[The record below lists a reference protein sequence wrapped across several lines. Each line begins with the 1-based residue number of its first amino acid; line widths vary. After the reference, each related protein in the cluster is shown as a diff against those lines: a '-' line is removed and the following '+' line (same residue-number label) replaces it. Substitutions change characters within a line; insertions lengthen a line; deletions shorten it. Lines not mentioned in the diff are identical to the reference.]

1 MRHTVKVKVRV
12 GEITCVQHVV
22 VMFSPS
28 WLIVKV
34 LSLLTWRKQVLER
47 EPASNFKQRVWTW
60 QTAFM
65 RKCCV
70 SKRRRRKKRRCLHRT
85 ALCVCRLHGNCRRH
99 VSSCLAVW
107 RGQVLWHNWKLLL
120 KNYRDLYIKRLYR
133 FCHSEADKIMET
145 PAAWYDTRSTAYRP
159 AASKVIIRLDQHL
172 PGTASAKN
180 WTLKRSWRQNILHG
194 CISFSYVCKLATEC
208 VS

>member
-1 MRHTVKVKVRV
+1 MV
-12 GEITCVQHVV
+12 
-22 VMFSPS
+22 
-28 WLIVKV
+28 V
-34 LSLLTWRKQVLER
+34 LSLLTWRKQVLEC

-85 ALCVCRLHGNCRRH
+85 ALCVSRLHGNCRRH

-145 PAAWYDTRSTAYRP
+145 PAAWYDTFNSISTC
-159 AASKVIIRLDQHL
+159 SLQSDH
-172 PGTASAKN
+172 TAGSTSIWN
-180 WTLKRSWRQNILHG
+180 
-194 CISFSYVCKLATEC
+194 SFSKKLNIKTFMKTEYTARQH
-208 VS
+208 